1 MFCFGAFRY
10 GWCGFAGNLLT
21 LYLFYEILSLS
32 TFPLVAHH
40 QDGEARTG
48 GRKYLTYLLATSI
61 GLVLPAMIIT
71 YQMTGTLEFSIWVSM
86 EMLLNREPY

>member
-1 MFCFGAFRY
+1 M
-10 GWCGFAGNLLT
+10 
-21 LYLFYEILSLS
+21 
-32 TFPLVAHH
+32 AHH

-71 YQMTGTLEFSIWVSM
+71 YQMTGTLEFSSM
-86 EMLLNREPY
+86 GIYGDAVKPRNIAGFTFTLSLWFC